1 LLTAGKSSAVSTL
14 LPYAGWTIGVEVVS
28 GFADKVEGEG
38 AGKPETVVVIDET
51 GIVVETTAVNDV
63 VCDDGQELVAT
74 P

>member
-1 LLTAGKSSAVSTL
+1 L
-14 LPYAGWTIGVEVVS
+14 LPYAGWTIRVEVVS
-28 GFADKVEGEG
+28 GLADQVEVEG

-51 GIVVETTAVNDV
+51 GIAVETAAVNDI